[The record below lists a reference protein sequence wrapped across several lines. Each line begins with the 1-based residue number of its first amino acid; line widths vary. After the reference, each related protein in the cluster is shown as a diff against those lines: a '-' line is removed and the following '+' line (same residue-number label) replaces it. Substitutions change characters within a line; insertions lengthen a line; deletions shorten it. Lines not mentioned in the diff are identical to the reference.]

1 MCVKL
6 RVIWKVNLLGGGDV
20 VYSTNRNPHMHHLAV
35 RSLFTYCVECSCK
48 EYFIIPM
55 QGICSV
61 IFHKYIP
68 YTYSATYFPCVPS
81 QFPNRMYPRPGYP
94 AHSPAQPSGGPPTP
108 TYSPHQAPPIAP
120 PTVGPPPYGT
130 AGQPSTPTDSGYF
143 GSVPNMHHMSGP
155 VPSPLSKGVSGTVYI
170 LQCVMLVVR
179 SVFC

>member
-1 MCVKL
+1 MQCYISQIHTIHVQCIYMC
-6 RVIWKVNLLGGGDV
+6 IH
-20 VYSTNRNPHMHHLAV
+20 Y
-35 RSLFTYCVECSCK
+35 
-48 EYFIIPM
+48 
-55 QGICSV
+55 
-61 IFHKYIP
+61 
-68 YTYSATYFPCVPS
+68 ATYFPCVPS

-179 SVFC
+179 SVFVNMCSTLQCIM

>member
-1 MCVKL
+1 
-6 RVIWKVNLLGGGDV
+6 
-20 VYSTNRNPHMHHLAV
+20 MHHLAV
-35 RSLFTYCVECSCK
+35 RSLFTYCVEYSCK

-61 IFHKYIP
+61 IFHKYIHTIHVQCI
-68 YTYSATYFPCVPS
+68 YMCIHYATYFPLCSP
-81 QFPNRMYPRPGYP
+81 QFPNRMYTRPGYP

-143 GSVPNMHHMSGP
+143 GSVPNMHHMSGA
-155 VPSPLSKGVSGTVYI
+155 VPSPLSKGVSGTVY
-170 LQCVMLVVR
+170 C
-179 SVFC
+179 SV